1 MGINWRNPN
10 GNEFIPTF
18 RLACPRSFF
27 LHCMAKEA
35 GGPLSPKGVDEWREG
50 HISLRLFLPF
60 PFRSFPCVGDVSAH
74 GICCQMWGWTWALNI
89 RPDTQFIWSITNYIF
104 HTLYVYGFEF
114 PQYFHLGPCQDKSK
128 MFTHTQCSWSIY
140 NICICIKWYS
150 HCIFWAWTHQGI
162 SMIKKCTSKTS

>member
-1 MGINWRNPN
+1 MAMN
-10 GNEFIPTF
+10 
-18 RLACPRSFF
+18 SFQPF
-27 LHCMAKEA
+27 
-35 GGPLSPKGVDEWREG
+35 G
-50 HISLRLFLPF
+50 LRAQEVSSSIAWQRKPVALFLQREWMNGGRAISHCVYSFLSLFVPF
-60 PFRSFPCVGDVSAH
+60 HVWVMSRPMGFVVKCEVGH
-74 GICCQMWGWTWALNI
+74 GLSIYAQIHNLYEVL
-89 RPDTQFIWSITNYIF
+89 QITNYIF

-128 MFTHTQCSWSIY
+128 MFTRTQCSWSIY

>member
-1 MGINWRNPN
+1 MAMNSFQPFGLRAQEVSSSIAWQRKPVALFLQREWMN
-10 GNEFIPTF
+10 G
-18 RLACPRSFF
+18 
-27 LHCMAKEA
+27 
-35 GGPLSPKGVDEWREG
+35 GGG